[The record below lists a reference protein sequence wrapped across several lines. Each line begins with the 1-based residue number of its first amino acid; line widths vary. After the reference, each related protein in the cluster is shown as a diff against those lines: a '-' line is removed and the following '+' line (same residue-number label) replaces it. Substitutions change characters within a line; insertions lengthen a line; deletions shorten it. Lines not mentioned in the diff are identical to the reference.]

1 MGAPLILAS
10 ASPRRR
16 DLLGEAGVVFE
27 VVPSDVPEQPA
38 PGESAEGFARRVAR
52 EKALDVARRRPDA
65 WVLAADTVVVVD
77 GAIFG
82 KPVDRADGR
91 RMLCALSGRVHQVLT
106 AVVLRGPQAD
116 GTEFLVSTDV
126 EFRSLTAEE
135 IDGYLDSGEPFDKA
149 GAYAVQ
155 GGARSFVRRVC
166 GSYSNVVGLPM
177 DEVGALLRRCAPHT
191 VREAGESH
199 GRRRG

>member
-1 MGAPLILAS
+1 MSAPLILAS

-16 DLLGEAGVVFE
+16 ELLSAAGVVFE

-38 PGESAEGFARRVAR
+38 PGETAAVFARRVAR
-52 EKALDVARRRPDA
+52 EKALDVARRRPHA

-82 KPVDRADGR
+82 KPVDRDDGR
-91 RMLCALSGRVHQVLT
+91 RMLRALAGRVHQVLT
-106 AVVLRGPQAD
+106 AVVLHGPQAE

-126 EFRSLTAEE
+126 EFRTLTAAE
-135 IDGYLDSGEPFDKA
+135 IDGYLETEEPFDKA

-155 GGARSFVRRVC
+155 GGARAFVRQVR

-177 DEVGALLRRCAPHT
+177 DEVAALLRRCVPHAART
-191 VREAGESH
+191 AEESH